1 MMMPIWTPLNG
12 TYHQNQ
18 YFFPL
23 EMKSDNLRGSVTKL
37 SVPQR
42 AISLHVHFT
51 MLALR
56 PHNKA
61 NDYRIDLFLNPLID
75 Y

>member
-1 MMMPIWTPLNG
+1 
-12 TYHQNQ
+12 
-18 YFFPL
+18 
-23 EMKSDNLRGSVTKL
+23 MKSDNLRGSVTKL

-75 Y
+75 D